1 MGLFNAFTLL
11 FFRRTLAKTF
21 GRGTANWYILLQ
33 ASQFHVVYYA
43 SRTLPNML
51 AFPLTTLALAILLPV
66 TRTPR
71 AGALVDLRKRYRLS
85 VYLLAVTAV
94 VFRAEVAV
102 LLGAVLLYHLY
113 MRRSML
119 LFRYVVPAGI
129 TGAAVGLSMT
139 LSIDSFFWL
148 QFPAWPELA
157 GFYYNAIQGKGVAWG
172 TSPWWYYFGNVVP
185 RLLMNPITWQLCIP
199 VAVGMK
205 ATRQVSVDMLAPLL
219 GFLAVYSVQPHKE
232 WRFVVY
238 VIPCLTAVA
247 ALGANW
253 IWTRRAKSI
262 VYHFLSLVLVAS
274 TLGSFGA
281 SLGMLGLS
289 RLNYP
294 GAEALQRVHS
304 LVDKPG
310 SIVRVHS
317 DTLSCM
323 TGITRFLEDESPLS
337 YHSGSIPNTSLVR
350 WVHDKTEDPR
360 KLLDPLFWNQFDYV
374 LAQRPELVIGKWEI
388 VDTVDGFAGVA
399 FVRSYLTT
407 TTTSM
412 TDEEEGEEDHDKAVQ
427 QEEVPQ
433 TGADQKKKKE
443 PAAGRSLPNSFT
455 RSVLDSRWWAKT
467 EFFLIKN
474 VTRGYW
480 VTIKMEPKVHILKRQ
495 P

>member
-1 MGLFNAFTLL
+1 M
-11 FFRRTLAKTF
+11 FFRKTLAETF
-21 GRGTANWYILLQ
+21 GRGTANWYALLQ
-33 ASQFHVVYYA
+33 ASQFHVMYYA

-51 AFPLTTLALAILLPV
+51 AFALTTVALAVLIPV

-71 AGALVDLRKRYRLS
+71 ARAPTDLRKRYRLS
-85 VYLLAVTAV
+85 VYLLALTAV

-102 LLGAVLLYHLY
+102 LLGSVLLYHLY
-113 MRRSML
+113 LRRSTL
-119 LFRYVVPAGI
+119 LLRYVVPAGVV
-129 TGAAVGLSMT
+129 GAAVGLLMT
-139 LSIDSFFWL
+139 VSIDSLFWL

-157 GFYYNAIQGKGVAWG
+157 GFYYNAIQGKSVAWG

-185 RLLMNPITWQLCIP
+185 RLLMNPLAWQLCIP

-205 ATRQVSVDMLAPLL
+205 ATRQVSIDMLAPVL

-238 VIPCLTAVA
+238 VVPCLTAVA

-262 VYHFLSLVLVAS
+262 LYHFLSVVLVAS
-274 TLGSFGA
+274 MLGTFGA

-304 LVDKPG
+304 LVEKPG
-310 SIVRVHS
+310 SIVRMHS

-337 YHSGSIPNTSLVR
+337 LVR
-350 WVHDKTEDPR
+350 WVHDKTEDPQ
-360 KLLDPLFWNQFDYV
+360 KLLDPLFWNQFDYA
-374 LAQRPELVIGKWEI
+374 LAERPELVIGKWQI

-407 TTTSM
+407 TTTLT
-412 TDEEEGEEDHDKAVQ
+412 TDEEEEEHYDEGVQ
-427 QEEVPQ
+427 QEEIPP
-433 TGADQKKKKE
+433 TGAFKGKKTNE
-443 PAAGRSLPNSFT
+443 PAAGRSLPKNLT
-455 RSVLDSRWWAKT
+455 RRVLDSRWWSKA
-467 EFFLIKN
+467 EPFLRKN

-480 VTIKMEPKVHILKRQ
+480 VTIKMQPKIHILKKQ
-495 P
+495 A